1 MKLQLTTNESALEE
15 VVKGSGLQVNEGAE
29 IKGAYLPFLEQ
40 FSAILEQSEKINSE
54 SPTKDDE
61 KLASELRKKAVKIRT
76 GAEALKDDR
85 KKIYLIKGNLE
96 QASFNVIK
104 NSCLLAEESFRSVE
118 EFSARQEAARKA
130 KLVEERTA
138 TLSEYCDNPSM
149 YPLGEL
155 TVEAFSELVEGFKLQ
170 KAAKEK
176 AEADRI
182 EAERLLAEQ
191 KEKERIA
198 YEAEQERIRKENE
211 RLKKE
216 AEAKERELQKER
228 DAAAKKLA
236 EEQAKAKAE
245 ADRIAKEAADKLK
258 AEKERADKIAA
269 ELKAKQDAEAKAAK
283 EAADAEA
290 KRIAEAKKAAK
301 APDKKKLELMLQEFS
316 MPVIELNSEESKS
329 VYREIGAKLEG
340 FKTWAKNQIETL

>member
-15 VVKGSGLQVNEGAE
+15 VVKSSGLQVNEGAE

-54 SPTKDDE
+54 SPTKEDE

-118 EFSARQEAARKA
+118 EFSARQEAARK
-130 KLVEERTA
+130 
-138 TLSEYCDNPSM
+138 
-149 YPLGEL
+149 
-155 TVEAFSELVEGFKLQ
+155 
-170 KAAKEK
+170 
-176 AEADRI
+176 
-182 EAERLLAEQ
+182 
-191 KEKERIA
+191 
-198 YEAEQERIRKENE
+198 
-211 RLKKE
+211 
-216 AEAKERELQKER
+216 
-228 DAAAKKLA
+228 
-236 EEQAKAKAE
+236 
-245 ADRIAKEAADKLK
+245 
-258 AEKERADKIAA
+258 
-269 ELKAKQDAEAKAAK
+269 
-283 EAADAEA
+283 
-290 KRIAEAKKAAK
+290 KKAAK

-316 MPVIELNSEESKS
+316 MLVIELNSEESKS
-329 VYREIGAKLEG
+329 VYREIGVKLEG